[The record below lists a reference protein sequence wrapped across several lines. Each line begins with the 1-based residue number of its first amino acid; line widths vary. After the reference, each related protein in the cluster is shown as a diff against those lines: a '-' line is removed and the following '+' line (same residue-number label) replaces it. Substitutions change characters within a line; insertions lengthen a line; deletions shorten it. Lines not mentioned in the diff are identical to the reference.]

1 MKKLVALLIVAAFA
15 TSAIAVEKA
24 KAPVSKTT
32 PAKKVVKHHKKF
44 DGAKVPDQKA
54 PAKKSTKTTK
64 K

>member
-15 TSAIAVEKA
+15 TSAIAVEKPKAAVA
-24 KAPVSKTT
+24 KAA

-44 DGAKVPDQKA
+44 DGVKVPDQKA
-54 PAKKSTKTTK
+54 PAKKPTKTTK